1 MSRKHIINKFNIVI
15 IVLCSIDIITFSSHL
30 DCPDVIE
37 RIWHQ
42 RLELR
47 KPFGVLVSCKL
58 VNYI

>member
-1 MSRKHIINKFNIVI
+1 MFLVQKIYINI
-15 IVLCSIDIITFSSHL
+15 LSHL
-30 DCPDVIE
+30 DRADVVK

-47 KPFGVLVSCKL
+47 KPFGILVTCKL